1 MENTFNLKKAKQQL
15 LKEAEKTKY
24 PQEVQDIIEDL
35 MGVLP
40 IKKYQL
46 SAFSNYGVWFIELP
60 FTAIHSGNLKRIE
73 SVLSNFMIG
82 VYPGYS
88 GLSLR
93 TDISVK

>member
-1 MENTFNLKKAKQQL
+1 MENFNLKGAKTQL
-15 LKEAEKTKY
+15 LKEIEKSKY
-24 PQEVQDIIEDL
+24 PQEVQDILEDL

-46 SAFSNYGVWFIELP
+46 KAFSNYGVWFIELP

-73 SVLSNFMIG
+73 SVLPNFMIG